1 MMMRVIMTKEMMIM
15 MMMTTL
21 RAADQQTVAAIAR
34 EGLPQPDQ
42 VPEKEAV
49 RGVAQEVQA
58 VALAAHPEDRT
69 ILAAAQIVR
78 VGEDRETQEEV
89 AQAPV
94 EVLRAP
100 GVDLVAPHLTP
111 VLPLTARVQAR
122 GAGLPQ

>member
-1 MMMRVIMTKEMMIM
+1 MMMRMIMTKEMMM

-21 RAADQQTVAAIAR
+21 RAADQQTVAAIAM

-58 VALAAHPEDRT
+58 MALAAHPEDRT
-69 ILAAAQIVR
+69 ILVEAQIVR
-78 VGEDRETQEEV
+78 LGEDRETQGEV